1 MNLLDEILAKISL
14 IEPFSPFFELEIN
27 DQEMYQNCKVV
38 HSKTVIATLS
48 EEALFRAFTDISYFE
63 GCSIMHKVLPRGNQ
77 TDPLGLCI
85 DNSWLFS
92 ENVSL
97 SYACFSKALQSS
109 CVFIRGAYFLND
121 RPDERSEV
129 AVNSFANN
137 RWVWKRFGRFFI
149 AECCS

>member
-1 MNLLDEILAKISL
+1 MPDHCRVHMNLLDEILAKVSL

-77 TDPLGLCI
+77 TDPLGLGI
-85 DNSWLFS
+85 DNS
-92 ENVSL
+92 
-97 SYACFSKALQSS
+97 
-109 CVFIRGAYFLND
+109 
-121 RPDERSEV
+121 
-129 AVNSFANN
+129 
-137 RWVWKRFGRFFI
+137 
-149 AECCS
+149 